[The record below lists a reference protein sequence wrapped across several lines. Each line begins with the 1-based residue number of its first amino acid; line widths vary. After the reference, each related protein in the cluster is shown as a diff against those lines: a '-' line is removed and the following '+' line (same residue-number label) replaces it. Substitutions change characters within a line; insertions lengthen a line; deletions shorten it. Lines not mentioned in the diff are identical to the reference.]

1 MRLRLFVVT
10 VLLTVILSTTFSTAL
25 AANMPGITPQYTY
38 TSVIKS
44 SINVSGK
51 TATAAGSITPKPYN
65 RKTFVKVQLQKKEN
79 GSWMT
84 IASWT
89 ESNDNG
95 VSSVMGSKTLT
106 KGNTYRTYTTGKVYD
121 NSGNLLETV
130 YKASS
135 IYSY

>member
-1 MRLRLFVVT
+1 MRFRLFVVT
-10 VLLTVILSTTFSTAL
+10 VILSVILSTAFSTAL
-25 AANMPGITPQYTY
+25 AANVPGITPQYTY

-44 SINVSGK
+44 SISVSGK

-79 GSWMT
+79 GSWTT

-89 ESNDNG
+89 ESNNNG
-95 VSSVMGSKTLT
+95 VSSAMGSKTLT
-106 KGNTYRTYTTGKVYD
+106 KGKTYRTYTTGKVYD
-121 NSGNLLETV
+121 SSGNLLETV

-135 IYSY
+135 TYSY

>member
-10 VLLTVILSTTFSTAL
+10 VLLTVILSTTFSTVL

-79 GSWMT
+79 GSWTT